1 MYFLNFKH
9 QQKESTQWEASFGSG
24 QHCGN
29 PVPMEVTIEQIQ
41 ADPKLR
47 QQSSKANKD
56 WERLTSWVFRLSV
69 GSATEPLSAAHVL
82 M

>member
-1 MYFLNFKH
+1 L
-9 QQKESTQWEASFGSG
+9 ETSFGSG

-41 ADPKLR
+41 ADPNLR

-56 WERLTSWVFRLSV
+56 
-69 GSATEPLSAAHVL
+69 
-82 M
+82 